1 MERKNT
7 LTSLRLIPRRCE
19 MSDSE
24 EEGPPQLS
32 SYALAALQEF
42 YAEQQ
47 QHHPDLRGDDKYN
60 IGIIEENWVS
70 DRAPHPSGRVGSV
83 ECVLCLVHC
92 WSSPHLTAQFVSL
105 VTRKLIA
112 CSVAKTLGVQIF
124 LILTWAAWWSEGMF

>member
-7 LTSLRLIPRRCE
+7 LTSLRLIPHRCE

-24 EEGPPQLS
+24 DEGPPQLS

-47 QHHPDLRGDDKYN
+47 QHHSDLRGDHKYN

-70 DRAPHPSGRVGSV
+70 EQAPHPSGRFGSM
-83 ECVLCLVHC
+83 EHVL
-92 WSSPHLTAQFVSL
+92 
-105 VTRKLIA
+105 
-112 CSVAKTLGVQIF
+112 
-124 LILTWAAWWSEGMF
+124 